1 MATRAETDS
10 AVEGM
15 QRGSEEVRTGTQK
28 IITMG
33 DSFRRI
39 IEIVEEVSSQVN
51 VISNAIAGMED
62 DGTAIVEHV
71 DTIAASS
78 QKAAEEA
85 ETVSAATEEQTASVQ
100 EIANASKSLAE
111 MATELQNEVSRFKL

>member
-1 MATRAETDS
+1 
-10 AVEGM
+10 M

>member
-28 IITMG
+28 SSTMG
-33 DSFRRI
+33 ESCRRI
-39 IEIVEEVSSQVN
+39 IEIVGEVSSQVN

-85 ETVSAATEEQTASVQ
+85 ETVFAATEEQTASVQ